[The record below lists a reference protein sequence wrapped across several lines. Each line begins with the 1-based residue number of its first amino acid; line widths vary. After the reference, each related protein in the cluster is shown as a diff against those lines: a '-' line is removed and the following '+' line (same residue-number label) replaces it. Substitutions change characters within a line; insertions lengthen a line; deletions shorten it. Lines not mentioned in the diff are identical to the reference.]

1 MLRSILFTFF
11 TLAATAISAQTPFS
25 KEFWLNESNMPVKVN
40 ALMYEDE
47 GYMWLGTEHG
57 LYKFN
62 GRTFTS
68 IADSIRQPVTAIGV
82 TGHMIYVG
90 FKNGVVGVYNDGR
103 VAELKIRGARPLSA
117 ITSLHINGPLLWIT
131 TQDEGVFVVVNG
143 VGVQY
148 SADDGLTD
156 NFVYDALVGLKEV
169 MLTTDRGINHL
180 QWEGEKPV
188 VKVFTT
194 SHGLPDNIVRVMR
207 PIAGTR
213 TSWLGTQQGGVAIYD
228 DTDQTFQNFRMSNQW
243 AWGQVNDILPITGS
257 TAWVATEEGYLL
269 YIRRFDD
276 SLDVMP
282 YSYEG
287 TKLKKLALD
296 KTGNIW
302 CATNKGLLMNTARYA
317 LDIRMG
323 GTFSLSNVTAM
334 ICDRKGNLWYT
345 QNKDLYRLPLN
356 SPATPEKALTA
367 EAAITCLYADEEDN
381 LWFGTFGKGLFYYNG
396 GGARAVHNIPEL
408 VNGHILSIASAKGKL
423 WIASLNGVEETV
435 VEKPFVGA
443 LRWVRHHNKLSG
455 TGSDYIYQLY
465 TDSKE
470 RMWMA
475 TDGGGVCMF
484 ENGKYHRWDTS
495 SGLTSQVVYSIT
507 EDAGGS
513 MWTGTLEKGIFRYQ
527 ENRWKQITAR
537 DGLQGLNITA
547 VRGNGSGH
555 VVVVNDEGIDQ
566 WYPKSKQFRH
576 YNRRLGIDIDSI
588 SSVLNCIANDTE
600 GNVYV
605 PFEHGFIKFLNQ
617 EAHYSI
623 NPTVEINTV
632 KLFFKPLAE
641 RQKEFRPDEN
651 HISFGYSG
659 INFSNPER
667 LHYRYKLEG
676 YEDSWIYTN
685 DEDIPFAQL
694 PAGDYVFRVQAS
706 LNNSFE
712 VANEDSYAFSVSKP
726 FWQTGWFIA
735 LASIAVMGLAVTLIR
750 LREEGI
756 KDKSRMQR
764 ERMVFEYEHLKSQV
778 NPHFLFNSL
787 NTLVNLIEEDQT
799 AATDYTVRLADLYR
813 NMLSFKDQD
822 LIKLSEEFEII
833 TNYMYIQ
840 KSRFGEALQ
849 LETRI
854 PENVMRATKIV
865 PLALQLLVEN
875 AIKHNVVSL
884 ARPLTIY
891 ITANGGEIMIKNSL
905 QPKLSKEK
913 GAGLGLM
920 NIKKRYSLLTNRSV
934 EYGVVGNEYIVI
946 LPLL

>member
-1 MLRSILFTFF
+1 MLRSTLFILF
-11 TLAATAISAQTPFS
+11 TLAATALYAQTPFS
-25 KEFWLNESNMPVKVN
+25 KEYWLNESNMPVKVN
-40 ALMYEDE
+40 ALVYENE
-47 GYMWLGTEHG
+47 GFMWLGTEQG

-62 GRTFTS
+62 GRTFMRVV
-68 IADSIRQPVTAIGV
+68 DSMRQPVTAV
-82 TGHMIYVG
+82 EVSGHSIYVG
-90 FKNGVVGVYNDGR
+90 FKNGVVGVYEDGR
-103 VAELKIRGARPLSA
+103 VVAVKITGERPSSA
-117 ITSLHINGPLLWIT
+117 ITSLHIKGPLLWIT

-143 VGVQY
+143 VGFQY
-148 SADDGLTD
+148 SAEDGLTD
-156 NFVYDALVGLKEV
+156 NFVYDAVIESNKV

-180 QWEGEKPV
+180 QWDGEKPV

-194 SHGLPDNIVRVMR
+194 SHGLPDNIVRVLQ

-228 DTDQTFQNFRMSNQW
+228 DDSQTFQTFRMSNQW
-243 AWGQVNDILPITGS
+243 AWGQVNDILPITGT

-269 YIRRFDD
+269 YIRRFND

-287 TKLKKLALD
+287 TKLKKLILD

-317 LDIRMG
+317 VDIRIA

-345 QNKDLYRLPLN
+345 QNKDLYRLIP
-356 SPATPEKALTA
+356 PAKPEKVLTA

-381 LWFGTFGKGLFYYNG
+381 LWFGTFGKGLFYFDG
-396 GGARAVHNIPEL
+396 HATRVVHNIPEL
-408 VNGHILSIASAKGKL
+408 VNGHILSIASARGKL

-465 TDSKE
+465 TDSEE
-470 RMWMA
+470 RIWMA

-495 SGLTSQVVYSIT
+495 SGLTSQVVYSIS

-566 WYPKSKQFRH
+566 WYPGSKQFRH
-576 YNRRLGIDIDSI
+576 YNRRLGIGIDST
-588 SSVLNCIANDTE
+588 SNVLNCIANDLE

-617 EAHYSI
+617 DEHYSI

-632 KLFFKPLAE
+632 SLFFKPLAE
-641 RQKEFRPDEN
+641 KQKEFGPDQN

-659 INFSNPER
+659 VNFSNPER

-676 YEDSWIYTN
+676 YEENWIYTN

-694 PAGDYVFRVQAS
+694 PPGNYVFRVQVS

-712 VANEDSYAFSVSKP
+712 VANEDSFAFSVSKP
-726 FWQTGWFIA
+726 YWQTVWFIG
-735 LASIAVMGLAVTLIR
+735 LISVAVLGVSVTLIR
-750 LREEGI
+750 LREKGI
-756 KDKSRMQR
+756 RDKSRMQK

-787 NTLVNLIEEDQT
+787 NTLVNLIEEDQR
-799 AATDYTVRLADLYR
+799 AAADYTVHLADLYR

-854 PENVMRATKIV
+854 PGNVLNTTRIV

-884 ARPLTIY
+884 ARPLTIS
-891 ITANGGEIMIKNSL
+891 ITSNGGEIMVKNPL

-920 NIKKRYSLLTNRSV
+920 NIKKRYNLLTNRNV
-934 EYGVVGNEYIVI
+934 EYGVVNNEYIVV